1 MFRSRFRAGRA
12 LLLSALIG
20 ALGCAGPPPALPPL
34 DGEPSAAS
42 SAWRVAPGFFD
53 RALLIPENLAGGP
66 ADQVV
71 EHFAM
76 CLGYCEEWE
85 QPRWVAHKLE
95 RLGDVE
101 RTDDFR
107 PDPSIET
114 GSAALADYRGSGLDR
129 GHLAPAGD
137 FSWSSRAMSESF
149 FLSNMSPQAPAFN
162 RGVWRQVESETR
174 GLLGGAEVL
183 WIVTGP
189 IVEGG
194 EPTIGANEVVV
205 PTAFFKAVLGRRGDE
220 WFGVAYLH
228 GNVRGQGGVDAA
240 RVSIDEVERAA
251 GLDFFSALPPL
262 LEEQVEGS
270 VPDLSELE
278 GRPAARATAP
288 KSPSRTSMGRR
299 VMAVRCSA
307 ITQRGTRC
315 KRRTK
320 NATGRCWQH

>member
-1 MFRSRFRAGRA
+1 MSSTLLRASV
-12 LLLSALIG
+12 LSALIW
-20 ALGCAGPPPALPPL
+20 ALGCVGPPPAETPL
-34 DGEPSAAS
+34 DGDPSVTS
-42 SAWRVAPGFFD
+42 SAWRAAPGSLG
-53 RALLIPENLAGGP
+53 RSLLAPENLAGGP
-66 ADQVV
+66 PDQVV

-76 CLGYCEEWE
+76 RLGYCEEWE

-95 RLGDVE
+95 RLGGFE

-149 FLSNMSPQAPAFN
+149 FLSNMSPQTPAFN
-162 RGVWRQVESETR
+162 RGVWRQIEAETR
-174 GLLGGAEVL
+174 GLLLHAETL

-189 IVEGG
+189 IVFGG
-194 EPTIGANEVVV
+194 EPAIGANEVVV
-205 PTAFFKAVLGRRGDE
+205 PTAFFKAVLGQRGDE

-228 GNVRGQGGVDAA
+228 DNVRGNGGVDAA
-240 RVSIDEVERAA
+240 RVSIDEVERIAQ
-251 GLDFFSALPPL
+251 LDLFSALPPQ
-262 LEEQVEGS
+262 LEEQVESQVLERSALGGR
-270 VPDLSELE
+270 LSEPPKASPN
-278 GRPAARATAP
+278 RSKAP
-288 KSPSRTSMGRR
+288 SSRLG
-299 VMAVRCSA
+299 VAVRCSA

>member
-1 MFRSRFRAGRA
+1 M
-12 LLLSALIG
+12 
-20 ALGCAGPPPALPPL
+20 
-34 DGEPSAAS
+34 
-42 SAWRVAPGFFD
+42 
-53 RALLIPENLAGGP
+53 
-66 ADQVV
+66 V

-76 CLGYCEEWE
+76 RLGYCEEWE

-95 RLGDVE
+95 RLGAVE

-107 PDPSIET
+107 PDPSIRS
-114 GSAALADYRGSGLDR
+114 GSAGLADYRGSGMDR

-137 FSWSSRAMSESF
+137 FTWSRQAMSESF
-149 FLSNMSPQAPAFN
+149 FLSNMSPQVPAFN
-162 RGVWRQVESETR
+162 RGVWRQIESETR

-205 PTAFFKAVLGRRGDE
+205 PSAFFKAVLGRRGDE

-228 GNVRGQGGVDAA
+228 GNVRGQGGVSAA

-278 GRPAARATAP
+278 GRPAARPTAP
-288 KSPSRTSMGRR
+288 KSPSRTSTGRP
-299 VMAVRCSA
+299 VLAVRCSA
-307 ITQRGTRC
+307 ITQQGTRC
-315 KRRTK
+315 KRRTE